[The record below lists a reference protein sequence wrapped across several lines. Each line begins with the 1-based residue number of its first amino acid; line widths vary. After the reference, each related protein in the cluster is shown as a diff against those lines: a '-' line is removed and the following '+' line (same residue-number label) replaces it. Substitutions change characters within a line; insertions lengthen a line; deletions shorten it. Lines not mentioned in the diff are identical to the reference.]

1 MCKNEKITPKKDV
14 IFKRLFGSVGS
25 EKILKSL
32 LEAILEIKIESVE
45 LNLDKELERRSIQ
58 GKRNIL
64 DILAKLK
71 DGTLINVEM
80 QLEVPKDLEK
90 RNLDYWS
97 DLYTSQLKKGKK
109 YEVLKKTI
117 GIWILDE
124 DFFKD
129 LPEYH
134 NKFVIKE
141 DKTNNCE
148 YFKDFEL
155 HFLELNKLR
164 KGAILKPKKLDFW
177 MWFIDYTNKEMVE
190 MAYRS
195 EEEIRAA
202 VDKLRELSAD
212 EEISR
217 IMFLEDIY
225 EMDQISLRE
234 KREEEAA
241 KREAE
246 LKEEAAKREAELKEE
261 AAKKEAKIKEEAA
274 KKEAELKEEAAKKE
288 AEALEKG
295 MQKGMQK
302 MKETAKR
309 LKEMGLTKE
318 QIAKATE
325 LSLEEIENLN

>member
-134 NKFVIKE
+134 NKFIIKE

-241 KREAE
+241 K
-246 LKEEAAKREAELKEE
+246 
-261 AAKKEAKIKEEAA
+261 KEAKIKEEAT
-274 KKEAELKEEAAKKE
+274 KKE
-288 AEALEKG
+288 AEALERG
-295 MQKGMQK
+295 MQKGL
-302 MKETAKR
+302 KETAKR